1 MNVDTLV
8 IMHGYLCQ
16 SVDTCTCGYG
26 GYPYGHEPGCG
37 LEPLIRLDQISGW
50 HEEYE
55 HLVEAIREEVKNE
68 ISVHQVP

>member
-16 SVDTCTCGYG
+16 SVDTCTCGYC
-26 GYPYGHEPGCG
+26 PYGHEPGCG

-55 HLVEAIREEVKNE
+55 QLVEAIREEVKNE

>member
-1 MNVDTLV
+1 MHVDTLV

-55 HLVEAIREEVKNE
+55 QLVEAIREEVKNE